1 MGKIIRWWKYWSIWR
16 VLLILL
22 GSVGIGFILAYFLPH
37 PWGLIGVIIICIICG
52 ILMWKY
58 GADAII
64 DFFRE

>member
-22 GSVGIGFILAYFLPH
+22 GSVGIGFISAYFFPH
-37 PWGLIGVIIICIICG
+37 LWGLIGVIIICIIGG
-52 ILMWKY
+52 ILVRKY
-58 GADAII
+58 GNDAII